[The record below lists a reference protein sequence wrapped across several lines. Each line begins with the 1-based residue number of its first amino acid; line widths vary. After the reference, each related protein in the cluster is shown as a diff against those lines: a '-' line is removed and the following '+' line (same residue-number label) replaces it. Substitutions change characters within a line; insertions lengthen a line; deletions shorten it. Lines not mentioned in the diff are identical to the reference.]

1 MTRGLVRKNNL
12 SDLPSPEQARANLG
26 LATADYNRIRGLFT
40 SAGISNV
47 AVQRIANST
56 SNFQNQINSLNV
68 TLSGTETLPGVDPS
82 LYVDRAGDTIV
93 SGWTNQGYI
102 QPGSVVQSGITLS
115 GSTDSLFSLTVS
127 GLSYAISTS
136 SLIMN
141 NGLALGGLSD
151 NGNASFASGVV
162 PNKLVPFS
170 IDGVQYYLEAG

>member
-1 MTRGLVRKNNL
+1 MARGLVRKNNL

-26 LATADYNRIRGLFT
+26 LATADYNRIRGLFA

-56 SNFQNQINSLNV
+56 SNFQNQIDSLNV
-68 TLSGTETLPGVDPS
+68 TLSGVDPS
-82 LYVDRAGDTIV
+82 LYVDRTGDTIV

-115 GSTDSLFSLTVS
+115 GSTDSLFNLTVS
-127 GLSYAISTS
+127 GLSYALSTS

-162 PNKLVPFS
+162 PSKLVPFS